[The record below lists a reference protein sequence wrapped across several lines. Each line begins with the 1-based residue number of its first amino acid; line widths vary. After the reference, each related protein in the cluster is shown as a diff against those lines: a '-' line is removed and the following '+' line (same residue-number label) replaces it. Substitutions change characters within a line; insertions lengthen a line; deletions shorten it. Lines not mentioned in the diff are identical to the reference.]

1 MDKSLIKEALSD
13 EAFVKKLSELKSVEE
28 VQIALREK
36 NLEFSIEELTKLS
49 EQFIS
54 SGELSSDQ
62 LEDVAGGLVTPFIV
76 AAYGIVVAG
85 VLQKLLFGK

>member
-1 MDKSLIKEALSD
+1 MDINQVKEVLSD